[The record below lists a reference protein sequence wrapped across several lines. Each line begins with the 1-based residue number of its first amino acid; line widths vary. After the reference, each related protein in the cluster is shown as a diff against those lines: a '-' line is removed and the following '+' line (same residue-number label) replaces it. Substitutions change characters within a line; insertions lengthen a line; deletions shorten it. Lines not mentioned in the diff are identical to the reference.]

1 MVTPP
6 AKPGTLRALAR
17 DRKPEVQRLSM
28 EHLDD
33 VEVQIELLKVAFE
46 RYFNGVDRVPP
57 TREHDAVKLNVR
69 NLARMHTGSTAVRF
83 RAQGLKARLI
93 TYEQYW
99 TRILGQIERGTFR
112 RVLAESKKREY
123 EIRHKRREEEGSPR
137 AGQSGLLPVVD
148 REASQSG
155 IRAKLAEAEA
165 ATPSSRSSSNRV
177 AALPDGLDASEARA
191 LFKQFVAAKKAAGEP
206 IDGLT
211 YGRLVEKL
219 AREVPK
225 LQERHGEQIR
235 FEVATEGG
243 KVRLRARRRV
253 EGPAS

>member
-1 MVTPP
+1 MDSAP
-6 AKPGTLRALAR
+6 AKAASIPALAR
-17 DRKPEVQRLSM
+17 DHKPETRLSM

-33 VEVQIELLKVAFE
+33 VEEQIELLKVAFE

-57 TREHDAVKLNVR
+57 TREHDAVKVNVR
-69 NLARMHTGSTAVRF
+69 NLARMHTGSTAIRF
-83 RAQGLKARLI
+83 RAQGLKARLV

-99 TRILGQIERGTFR
+99 TRILLQIERGTFT

-123 EIRHKRREEEGSPR
+123 EIRHNRIEEGGPR
-137 AGQSGLLPVVD
+137 AAQSGVQPMLERD
-148 REASQSG
+148 ASQSG
-155 IRAKLAEAEA
+155 IRAKLAEADA
-165 ATPSSRSSSNRV
+165 ATPSSRSSGNRV
-177 AALPDGLDASEARA
+177 SLPDGLDAGEARA

-206 IDGLT
+206 INGLT
-211 YGRLVEKL
+211 YGRLLEKL

-225 LQERHGEQIR
+225 LQEKHGEAIR

-243 KVRLRARRRV
+243 RVRLRARRRV